1 MKVAIIGSGIVGQTL
16 GKKLVELGYELL
28 GSWAMFRT
36 ILKLWLPK
44 FYPVPRIG
52 ARATIDRF

>member
-28 GSWAMFRT
+28 GSWVMSPT
-36 ILKLWLPK
+36 ILKLLWDITNQL
-44 FYPVPRIG
+44 G
-52 ARATIDRF
+52 